1 MIRLRCTQTN
11 KQVFKV
17 WKNWRISWATAMNV
31 ELLCIWNYVKSTWFA
46 KKTPANPP
54 QDGLL
59 LHGDCDAAGYIFGV
73 WIMGCW
79 GIDVKFADPRKQN
92 MRCLHSWKK
101 CLERIFNLSGWRSG
115 GKCIWEEEMMAQF
128 SITYTCGSKKCGGDR
143 KQQNGARH
151 WAKKHTDGDR
161 SRDRERRCRRRERE
175 LRRWER
181 RRERQIERTGWEV
194 LYPSSPSSKTL
205 ISSIDSQFFR
215 SLAVK
220 CSSHTHIWTHT
231 HRGWCT
237 HVQPSLPTHTDTHTH
252 IHTHQTIMVERVMK
266 YRVIHPRI
274 TLRFQLHK

>member
-237 HVQPSLPTHTDTHTH
+237 HVQPSLPTHTDTHTRLLWLNGLWS
-252 IHTHQTIMVERVMK
+252 TVWS
-266 YRVIHPRI
+266 
-274 TLRFQLHK
+274 TLV

>member
-1 MIRLRCTQTN
+1 MR
-11 KQVFKV
+11 
-17 WKNWRISWATAMNV
+17 
-31 ELLCIWNYVKSTWFA
+31 
-46 KKTPANPP
+46 
-54 QDGLL
+54 G
-59 LHGDCDAAGYIFGV
+59 GG
-73 WIMGCW
+73 W
-79 GIDVKFADPRKQN
+79 G
-92 MRCLHSWKK
+92 
-101 CLERIFNLSGWRSG
+101 G
-115 GKCIWEEEMMAQF
+115 
-128 SITYTCGSKKCGGDR
+128 R

-237 HVQPSLPTHTDTHTH
+237 HVQPSLPTHTLTHTPDYYGWTGYEVPH
-252 IHTHQTIMVERVMK
+252 WGFNSRNSKVCIFNCSLCRRTPNKTCQKKPE
-266 YRVIHPRI
+266 
-274 TLRFQLHK
+274 F